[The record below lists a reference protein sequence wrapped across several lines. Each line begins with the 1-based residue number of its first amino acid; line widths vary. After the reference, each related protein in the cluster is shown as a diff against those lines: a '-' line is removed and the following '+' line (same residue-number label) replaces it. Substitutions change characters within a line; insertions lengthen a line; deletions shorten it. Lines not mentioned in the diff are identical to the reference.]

1 MKKDFITVSPDSGEG
16 GSTPVSVTADPNGA
30 PVTRSTTLNFNA
42 GGATRAVTAMQD
54 SMPFYC
60 SFGLKCNDQA
70 NGLLNV
76 QLIPGVISVQMD
88 GNGND
93 YMSQRITYK
102 LSNPSEISDTKWY
115 LVPTIIMSNDFYN
128 ALNLNAGSEVMPM
141 ALLDY
146 RASVGGP
153 VYIERLQLKRYN
165 TADGYICFV
174 APSTTGIG
182 DGGYLPA
189 QLKFVMEFQDQ
200 NENKYVFMYEFVAL
214 S

>member
-1 MKKDFITVSPDSGEG
+1 
-16 GSTPVSVTADPNGA
+16 
-30 PVTRSTTLNFNA
+30 
-42 GGATRAVTAMQD
+42 MQD

-102 LSNPSEISDTKWY
+102 LSNPSEVGDTKWY

-128 ALNLNAGSEVMPM
+128 ALSLNAGSEVMPR

-153 VYIERLQLKRYN
+153 VYTERLQLERYN